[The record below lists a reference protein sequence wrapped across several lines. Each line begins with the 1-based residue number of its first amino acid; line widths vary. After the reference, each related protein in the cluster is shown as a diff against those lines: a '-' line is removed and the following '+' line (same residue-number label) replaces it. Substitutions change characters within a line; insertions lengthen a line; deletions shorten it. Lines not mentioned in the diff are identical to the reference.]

1 MTSPR
6 DDDEPTPV
14 PPYRRS
20 TGSVSSWGI
29 LEAWLA
35 THPDRR
41 ITHRVAAGGHEVGAF
56 DETGKSAWELVR
68 PNEDPSQG
76 AVRALGKIK

>member
-1 MTSPR
+1 MNSPK
-6 DDDEPTPV
+6 DEDPTPV
-14 PPYRRS
+14 PPYRRP
-20 TGSVSSWGI
+20 TGSVTAWGI

-41 ITHRVAAGGHEVGAF
+41 IFHRVVAGGHEVCAQHENGNVVC
-56 DETGKSAWELVR
+56 ELVR

-76 AVRALGKIK
+76 AVRAIGKIR